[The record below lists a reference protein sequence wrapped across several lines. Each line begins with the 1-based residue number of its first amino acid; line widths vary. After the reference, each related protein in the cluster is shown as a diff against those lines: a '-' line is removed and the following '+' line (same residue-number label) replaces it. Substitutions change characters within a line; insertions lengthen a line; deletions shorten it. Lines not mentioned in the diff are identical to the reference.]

1 MEPKATLVK
10 RLQEVTWSSNEGEI
24 ARSSAQALN
33 LRPNMMT
40 QAAVIQKRVGLS
52 YWMQEVADQCEKVLR
67 DFSSDPVHDLRTALR
82 RCRSIADGVMIF
94 DRHPS
99 WKKMKR
105 AAKEVFSSLGE
116 LRDAQVMK
124 QWIEELA
131 AESDTA
137 AKILGDFVVERE
149 QAVKKTAAETLL
161 HFDCKQWK
169 TWATELPSRA
179 ARIPAEGPVLAQ
191 LALER
196 WQEARDLHHRALRNR
211 TKTSFHDLR
220 IGTKRLR
227 YTVENFLPSLHEAW
241 GQDLKD
247 VQDLLGEVH
256 DLDVLWQTALK
267 IKAFPDAESKAW
279 WRSRIEQER
288 AQRVE
293 AYRGKMVG
301 SNSLWPVW
309 RAALPQPHELR
320 SLALERLRIWASLL
334 DPSAAHARHVADL
347 ALQLYDGMP
356 EDGILRGSR
365 RETYRAIL
373 RAAALMH
380 DVGRSRTK
388 VGHHKASG
396 RLIRKLIPPLGWTAD
411 EIRIAALVARYHRG
425 ALPKETQKRFAALPQ
440 SKQQLVSLL
449 AGLLRLACA
458 CDQQHN
464 REIRRVEVEETN
476 PVLTI
481 RAEGYAEY
489 TAKAENLAAAR
500 HLLELACHRAVLI
513 LPSGTAAQA
522 RAA

>member
-10 RLQEVTWSSNEGEI
+10 HALGDTWSSNEGTSFLLSPESQTNI
-24 ARSSAQALN
+24 
-33 LRPNMMT
+33 MT
-40 QAAVIQKRVGLS
+40 QTAVVQKRVGLS
-52 YWMQEVADQCEKVLR
+52 YWMQEVSDQCEKVSR

-82 RCRSIADGVMIF
+82 RCRSMADGFMVF

-116 LRDAQVMK
+116 LRDTQVMK

-131 AESDTA
+131 PESDIA
-137 AKILGDFVVERE
+137 GKILGDFVVERE
-149 QAVKKTAAETLL
+149 QELKKTAAETLL

-196 WQEARDLHHRALRNR
+196 WQEARDLHHQALRNR

-220 IGTKRLR
+220 IGVKRLR
-227 YTVENFLPSLHEAW
+227 YTVENLLPVLHGAW

-247 VQDLLGEVH
+247 VQDLLGEMH
-256 DLDVLWQTALK
+256 DLDVLWQTGIR
-267 IKAFPDAESKAW
+267 IKAFPDAESKAR

-293 AYRGKMVG
+293 AYREKMVG
-301 SNSLWPVW
+301 SDSLWPVW

-320 SLALERLRIWASLL
+320 SLALERLRIWASFL

-347 ALQLYDGMP
+347 ALQLYDGIP
-356 EDGILRGSR
+356 EDGILHGPR
-365 RETYRAIL
+365 RQDYRSIL

-388 VGHHKASG
+388 MGHHKASG
-396 RLIRKLIPPLGWTAD
+396 RLIRKLVPPLGWTAD
-411 EIRIAALVARYHRG
+411 EIRITALVARYHRG

-440 SKQQLVSLL
+440 WKRQLVRFL

-458 CDQQHN
+458 CDQQHS
-464 REIRRVEVEETN
+464 REIRRVEIEETN

-489 TAKAENLAAAR
+489 TAEAESLAAAR

-513 LPSGTAAQA
+513 VPCGVEHQA